1 MKNIRTLFISLS
13 LLLTTSSFLSAQV
26 NTTNERE
33 VLNYLD
39 QNKFET
45 NIDGSVVYVT
55 YGYISAY
62 NTYGLIVGNNSG
74 NKNYFINAT
83 VKIGYSYATVSGM
96 NMEGQDFT
104 VEVYSSGS
112 VTAGGLN
119 FKKVRKSTY

>member
-13 LLLTTSSFLSAQV
+13 LLLTTSNFLSAQV
-26 NTTNERE
+26 NITDERE
-33 VLNYLD
+33 VLNYLE
-39 QNKFET
+39 QYKFET
-45 NIDGSVVYVT
+45 NVQGSVVYVT

-83 VKIGYSYATVSGM
+83 VKRGYSYSTVSGM
-96 NMEGQDFT
+96 NLEGSDFT

-119 FKKVRKSTY
+119 FKRVKK

>member
-13 LLLTTSSFLSAQV
+13 LLLTTSGFLSAQT

-33 VLNYLD
+33 VLNYLE

-45 NIDGSVVYVT
+45 NIEGAVVYVT

-74 NKNYFINAT
+74 NKNYFINANVRT
-83 VKIGYSYATVSGM
+83 GYSSAKVSGM